1 MAFLVNEPVTQ
12 SDLNNIAVD
21 LGDAEFSAFNSN
33 KFGVDKLNAI
43 TADLVTSGVLR
54 TLDMCKPTLTNG
66 NVNIAKGVIVFSD
79 GAKLRITSPVN
90 ITAVANAYVAAR
102 YDSTNGTCSLVSVAE
117 IPTETGVEYMKLAQV
132 NADCTAVTDLR
143 TMAAVK
149 TLSAATENNIFCVN
163 LNDEKIVT
171 TNIPDNLGYN
181 NWQKEIIFEKFPT
194 LPEGFKPQRVIAP
207 YYNNGATYYFLELPE
222 TCGEFVPANSY
233 AEISAGDHV
242 MFARTGTGIKIIRS
256 DHSPFSS
263 VGANIYLI

>member
-54 TLDMCKPTLTNG
+54 TLDMCKPTLTNS
-66 NVNIAKGVIVFSD
+66 NVNIAAGVIVFSD
-79 GAKLRITSPVN
+79 GAKLRITSPVS
-90 ITAVANAYVAAR
+90 ITAAANAYVAAR
-102 YDSTNGTCSLVSVAE
+102 YDSTNGICSIVSTAE

-132 NADCTAVTDLR
+132 SSDGTTITDFR

-171 TNIPDNLGYN
+171 TNIPDDLGDN
-181 NWQKEIIFEKFPT
+181 NWQKEIIFEKFKT
-194 LPEGFKPQRVIAP
+194 LPEGFKPQRVVCRHDQFAEM
-207 YYNNGATYYFLELPE
+207 YYFLELPE
-222 TCGEFVPANSY
+222 TSGEFVPAGGY
-233 AEISAGDHV
+233 AAILNDDV
-242 MFARTGTGIKIIRS
+242 RFARTGTGIKIIKG

>member
-21 LGDAEFSAFNSN
+21 LGDTEFSAFNSN
-33 KFGVDKLNAI
+33 KFGVDALNAI

-102 YDSTNGTCSLVSVAE
+102 YDSANGTCSLVSVAE

-132 NADCTAVTDLR
+132 NSDGTAITDLR
-143 TMAAVK
+143 TMARSK
-149 TLSAATENNIFCVN
+149 SAGYEQSTENVFLDIRPDEITCANKPATGYTTGTITLTDYGIPENFNFKRIYYEKDDMYFRMHDIPDSDWIN
-163 LNDEKIVT
+163 LNLSSAVPGGT
-171 TNIPDNLGYN
+171 LRMRRTATG
-181 NWQKEIIFEKFPT
+181 FEFS
-194 LPEGFKPQRVIAP
+194 GHVFAFD
-207 YYNNGATYYFLELPE
+207 ATDVLH
-222 TCGEFVPANSY
+222 FV
-233 AEISAGDHV
+233 
-242 MFARTGTGIKIIRS
+242 
-256 DHSPFSS
+256 
-263 VGANIYLI
+263 

>member
-33 KFGVDKLNAI
+33 KFGVDALNAI

-54 TLDMCKPTLTNG
+54 TPDMCKPTLTNG
-66 NVNIAKGVIVFSD
+66 KVNIANGVIVFSD
-79 GAKLRITSPVN
+79 GAKLRITSPVS
-90 ITAVANAYVAAR
+90 ITAVANTYVAAK

-132 NADCTAVTDLR
+132 SSDGTAITDLR

-163 LNDEKIVT
+163 LNDERIVT
-171 TNIPDNLGYN
+171 TNVPDGRYN
-181 NWQKEIIFEKFPT
+181 NWEKEIIFKKFPT
-194 LPEGFKPQRVIAP
+194 LPEGFKPQRVVCRYAG
-207 YYNNGATYYFLELPE
+207 NTGLYYFLELPE

-233 AEISAGDHV
+233 ADISAGDHV

-256 DHSPFSS
+256 DAHPFSTA
-263 VGANIYLI
+263 GAYIYLI

>member
-90 ITAVANAYVAAR
+90 ITAVANAYVAAK
-102 YDSTNGTCSLVSVAE
+102 YDSANGTCSIVSVAE
-117 IPTETGVEYMKLAQV
+117 IPNKAEVDYMKLTV
-132 NADCTAVTDLR
+132 
-143 TMAAVK
+143 
-149 TLSAATENNIFCVN
+149 
-163 LNDEKIVT
+163 
-171 TNIPDNLGYN
+171 LGRHG
-181 NWQKEIIFEKFPT
+181 Q
-194 LPEGFKPQRVIAP
+194 G
-207 YYNNGATYYFLELPE
+207 G
-222 TCGEFVPANSY
+222 
-233 AEISAGDHV
+233 
-242 MFARTGTGIKIIRS
+242 
-256 DHSPFSS
+256 
-263 VGANIYLI
+263 

>member
-79 GAKLRITSPVN
+79 GAKLRITSPIS
-90 ITAVANAYVAAR
+90 ITAVANAYVAAK
-102 YDSTNGTCSLVSVAE
+102 YDSANGTCSLVSVAE

-132 NADCTAVTDLR
+132 NSDGTAIADWR
-143 TMAAVK
+143 TMARSK
-149 TLSAATENNIFCVN
+149 SAGYEQSTENAFWEIRVNDIPRTDSRSDTGTITLTDYGIPENFNFKRIYNYNGDWRLCVH
-163 LNDEKIVT
+163 D
-171 TNIPDNLGYN
+171 IPDSDWITLDLTDMTDGDLRMRRTATG
-181 NWQKEIIFEKFPT
+181 FEF
-194 LPEGFKPQRVIAP
+194 RSP
-207 YYNNGATYYFLELPE
+207 YYSTFEE
-222 TCGEFVPANSY
+222 TNLLQFV
-233 AEISAGDHV
+233 
-242 MFARTGTGIKIIRS
+242 
-256 DHSPFSS
+256 
-263 VGANIYLI
+263 

>member
-12 SDLNNIAVD
+12 DDLNNIAVD

-33 KFGVDKLNAI
+33 KFGVDALNAI

-79 GAKLRITSPVN
+79 GAKLRITSPIS
-90 ITAVANAYVAAR
+90 ITAVANAYVAVK

-117 IPTETGVEYMKLAQV
+117 IPTETGIEYMKLAQV
-132 NADCTAVTDLR
+132 SSDSTTITDLR
-143 TMAAVK
+143 AMASGK

-171 TNIPDNLGYN
+171 TNIPDDHGDN
-181 NWQKEIIFEKFPT
+181 NWQKEIIFEKFKT
-194 LPEGFKPQRVIAP
+194 LPEGFKPQRVVCRHDLFEEM
-207 YYNNGATYYFLELPE
+207 YYFLELPE
-222 TCGEFVPANSY
+222 TCGEFVPAGGY
-233 AEISAGDHV
+233 AILNDDV
-242 MFARTGTGIKIIRS
+242 RFARTGTGIKIIKG
-256 DHSPFSS
+256 DNSPFSS